1 VAWYRFKKKISLV
14 PAMLH
19 GDKSLPEPVTA
30 SKDQVPQRLL
40 AFVLLILSAL
50 AVYFL
55 VSIRP

>member
-1 VAWYRFKKKISLV
+1 
-14 PAMLH
+14 MLH

-30 SKDQVPQRLL
+30 SKDQVAQRLL
-40 AFVLLILSAL
+40 AFVLLVLSAL